1 MLSSISWSNYFA
13 ATSILV
19 IFYYVAIGY
28 KYYKQDILALIGN
41 NNQSPK
47 TLSFA
52 TENLQLKPVIA
63 NHKNYQPLATDTVEN
78 LPNLV
83 QSFTDETTAYLQ
95 QAGNDQ
101 TDKVTILL
109 TLQRIILKYPAL
121 IKSDFKQSLEAFI
134 SNEVESNSTIQLS
147 EDEVGRLWQ
156 L

>member
-1 MLSSISWSNYFA
+1 MLSSISWSDYFA
-13 ATSILV
+13 AISILV
-19 IFYYVAIGY
+19 IIYYVAIGY

-41 NNQSPK
+41 NSQSPK

-52 TENLQLKPVIA
+52 TENLQQKPVIA
-63 NHKNYQPLATDTVEN
+63 NHKNYQPLATGAVEN

-95 QAGNDQ
+95 QAGNDK
-101 TDKVTILL
+101 TDKATILV
-109 TLQRIILKYPAL
+109 TLQRIVLKYPTL

-134 SNEVESNSTIQLS
+134 SNEVESNSNIQLS